1 MFHLK
6 ATFKPSLP
14 APQDSPPLLS
24 PTSSHLPDSESGPE
38 SPSMFP
44 NTWPSSTLAL
54 TTIH

>member
-14 APQDSPPLLS
+14 APQDSPPLFS
-24 PTSSHLPDSESGPE
+24 PTSSHLPDSESGQE